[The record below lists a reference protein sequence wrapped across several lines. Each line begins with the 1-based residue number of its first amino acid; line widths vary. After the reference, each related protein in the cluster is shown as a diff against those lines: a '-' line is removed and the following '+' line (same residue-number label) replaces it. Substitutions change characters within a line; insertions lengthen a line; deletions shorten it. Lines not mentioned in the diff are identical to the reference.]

1 MFPIV
6 VNDGQ
11 SEFPTDDI
19 FYIVCKEGVYL
30 KKKLGVMESIAP
42 VKNISILKSIQ
53 TMAKMHIKK
62 IPAKTAQ
69 QIINFF
75 KAVYL
80 EHHAEAIVLLFYN
93 QDTKKYKVV
102 CPFQEVSAGAADY
115 NKGVVIEGY
124 DMIGT
129 IHSHAGMSAFHSGV
143 DDDDEKSFD
152 GLHITFGNMNDP
164 DISVSASIVANG
176 FRTIVDPRDY
186 INQLEMTIDIDEEV
200 KVPYAKSWKWDKD
213 QHKMVE
219 IKSKNRFYTKR
230 NFDQRFRVKLSK
242 DPKFDISWTERV
254 TKKVYQA
261 PKWSQ
266 GWYGYGAHNQNSPHF
281 DPDLWNGWGG
291 HTTTGNSLVPL
302 AVKGTPVGK
311 GVPASGRVIRKSEIS
326 PCDAC
331 TFKNHKISINLDKL
345 DDPSKKEVL
354 AWALEQLEN
363 DADYTIRET
372 LKGDDDSDFT
382 HYHCEQCGGR
392 FTVNEL
398 ENDPICPTCGID
410 DHLEEI
416 TAMEVMLSDAEFASL
431 EPIDEP
437 TDKIGEGM
445 NIIYCNSCGSS
456 YSRDFLN
463 GGNQCPV
470 CNTVLND
477 GKTSGEDEIIAQS
490 KADSGSYLDPEREA
504 IEKALEADKEL
515 QRIPVPHQKAI
526 PLNKPK
532 KMGIIQSI
540 LNRTKKS

>member
-42 VKNISILKSIQ
+42 VKNISILQSVQ

-102 CPFQEVSAGAADY
+102 CPFQEVSGGAADY
-115 NKGVVIEGY
+115 NKGVVIDGY

-143 DDDDEKSFD
+143 DDADEKSFD
-152 GLHITFGNMNDP
+152 GLHITFGNMKDP

-200 KVPYAKSWKWDKD
+200 KVPYATSWRWDKD

-219 IKSKNRFYTKR
+219 ITNKNKFYTKR

-242 DPKFDISWTERV
+242 DPKFDIAWMERV
-254 TKKVYQA
+254 TKKVYTP

-266 GWYGYGAHNQNSPHF
+266 GWYGYGAHNPNSPHF
-281 DPDLWNGWGG
+281 DPDLWDGWGG
-291 HTTTGNSLVPL
+291 HATPGKALTTTV
-302 AVKGTPVGK
+302 AKGTPVGK
-311 GVPASGRVIRKSEIS
+311 GVPGPGRVIRKSETS

-331 TFKNHKISINLDKL
+331 TFKNHKISIMLDKL
-345 DDPSKKEVL
+345 DDPAKKEVL
-354 AWALEQLEN
+354 AWALDQLES

-372 LKGDDDSDFT
+372 LKDGDSDLT

-392 FTVNEL
+392 FRVDEL
-398 ENDPICPTCGID
+398 ENDPVCPTCGID

-416 TAMEVMLSDAEFASL
+416 TAMEVMMSDVEFASL
-431 EPIDEP
+431 DPVEE
-437 TDKIGEGM
+437 TSGEIGSGM

-456 YSRDFLN
+456 YSSDFLN
-463 GGNQCPV
+463 GGIQCPV
-470 CNTVLND
+470 CNTVLA
-477 GKTSGEDEIIAQS
+477 GREPSSEDVAIAQS
-490 KADSGSYLDPEREA
+490 KADSGSYLDPDREA
-504 IEKALEADKEL
+504 IEKALEADKEVE
-515 QRIPVPHQKAI
+515 RIPVPHQTSM

-540 LNRTKKS
+540 FNRTKKS